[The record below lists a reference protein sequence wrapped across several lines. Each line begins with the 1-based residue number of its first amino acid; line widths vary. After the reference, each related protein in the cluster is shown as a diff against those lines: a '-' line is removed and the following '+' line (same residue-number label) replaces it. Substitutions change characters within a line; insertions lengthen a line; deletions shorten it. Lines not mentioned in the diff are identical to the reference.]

1 MSIEILEQE
10 LKELIIETLE
20 LEDISPDD
28 IDSSEPLFNEGLSLD
43 SIDALELGVALQRR
57 YLVELD
63 AEVEE
68 NQEHFAKLFTLAK
81 CSWFSSTSASNS
93 TK

>member
-1 MSIEILEQE
+1 MGNELLEQE

-20 LEDISPDD
+20 LEDISPGD

-68 NQEHFAKLFTLAK
+68 NQEHFANVQSLAK
-81 CSWFSSTSASNS
+81 FVDEYQH
-93 TK
+93 

>member
-1 MSIEILEQE
+1 MSTEDLEQE
-10 LKELIIETLE
+10 LKELIIGTLE

-28 IDSSEPLFNEGLSLD
+28 IDSSEALFNEGLSLD

-63 AEVEE
+63 AEVEA
-68 NQEHFAKLFTLAK
+68 NQEHFANVKSLAK
-81 CSWFSSTSASNS
+81 FVEEHMDN
-93 TK
+93 KK

>member
-1 MSIEILEQE
+1 MGNEILEQE

-20 LEDISPDD
+20 LEDIFPDD

-57 YLVELD
+57 YLVQLD
-63 AEVEE
+63 AEIEE
-68 NQEHFAKLFTLAK
+68 NQKHFANVKSLAK
-81 CSWFSSTSASNS
+81 FVEEHQN
-93 TK
+93 

>member
-1 MSIEILEQE
+1 LNNEKLEIE

-20 LEDISPDD
+20 LEDICPED
-28 IDSSEPLFNEGLSLD
+28 IDSSEPLFNDGLSLD

-63 AEVEE
+63 AEIEE
-68 NQEHFAKLFTLAK
+68 NQQHFASVRSLAK
-81 CSWFSSTSASNS
+81 FVEQYQN
-93 TK
+93 

>member
-20 LEDISPDD
+20 LEDIFPDD

-68 NQEHFAKLFTLAK
+68 NQEHFANVKILAK
-81 CSWFSSTSASNS
+81 FVEEHKNY
-93 TK
+93 KK

>member
-20 LEDISPDD
+20 LEDIFPDD

-68 NQEHFAKLFTLAK
+68 NQEHFANVKSLAK
-81 CSWFSSTSASNS
+81 FVEEYKNH
-93 TK
+93 KK

>member
-1 MSIEILEQE
+1 MGNEKLEQE

-20 LEDISPDD
+20 LEDISSDD

-68 NQEHFAKLFTLAK
+68 NQEHFANVKSLAK
-81 CSWFSSTSASNS
+81 FVEEYQ
-93 TK
+93 KQEL

>member
-1 MSIEILEQE
+1 MSIETLEQE

-20 LEDISPDD
+20 LEDICPDD

-68 NQEHFAKLFTLAK
+68 NQEHFANVKSLAK
-81 CSWFSSTSASNS
+81 FVEEHKNH
-93 TK
+93 KK

>member
-1 MSIEILEQE
+1 MNNEKLEIE

-20 LEDISPDD
+20 LEDICPED
-28 IDSSEPLFNEGLSLD
+28 IDSSEPLFNDGLSLD

-63 AEVEE
+63 AEIEE
-68 NQEHFAKLFTLAK
+68 NQQHFASVRSLAK
-81 CSWFSSTSASNS
+81 FVEQYQN
-93 TK
+93 

>member
-1 MSIEILEQE
+1 MDNEKLEQE

-68 NQEHFAKLFTLAK
+68 NHEHFANVKSLAK
-81 CSWFSSTSASNS
+81 FVEEYQN
-93 TK
+93 

>member
-1 MSIEILEQE
+1 MNNEILEKE

-20 LEDISPDD
+20 LEDICPED
-28 IDSSEPLFNEGLSLD
+28 IDSSEPLFNDGLSLD

-63 AEVEE
+63 AEIEE
-68 NQEHFAKLFTLAK
+68 NQQHFASVRSLAK
-81 CSWFSSTSASNS
+81 FVEQYQN
-93 TK
+93 

>member
-20 LEDISPDD
+20 LEDIAPED

-63 AEVEE
+63 AEVEA
-68 NQEHFAKLFTLAK
+68 NQEHFANVKSLAK
-81 CSWFSSTSASNS
+81 FVEEHMDN
-93 TK
+93 KK

>member
-20 LEDISPDD
+20 LEDIFPDD

-68 NQEHFAKLFTLAK
+68 NQEHFANVKSLAK
-81 CSWFSSTSASNS
+81 FVEGHKNY
-93 TK
+93 KK

>member
-1 MSIEILEQE
+1 MSTEILEQE

-20 LEDISPDD
+20 LEDILPDD

-68 NQEHFAKLFTLAK
+68 NQEHFANVKSLAK
-81 CSWFSSTSASNS
+81 FVEEHKNY
-93 TK
+93 KK

>member
-20 LEDISPDD
+20 LEDIAPED

-68 NQEHFAKLFTLAK
+68 NQEHFANVKSLAK
-81 CSWFSSTSASNS
+81 FVEGHKNY
-93 TK
+93 KK

>member
-1 MSIEILEQE
+1 M
-10 LKELIIETLE
+10 
-20 LEDISPDD
+20 
-28 IDSSEPLFNEGLSLD
+28 D

-68 NQEHFAKLFTLAK
+68 NQEHFANVKSLAK
-81 CSWFSSTSASNS
+81 FVEEYKNH
-93 TK
+93 KK